1 MNQNVRLCQ
10 SRSAE
15 ITATDV
21 IYGVHEGQLV
31 FVGQS
36 LGEELVMLRTGIA
49 TWGEAKASLNP
60 TRWKQI
66 IDKLADA
73 EIAVPENDQLF
84 VLDDI
89 PGHLDGDWPE
99 WPAQLMLTLVPHSI
113 ADKYGRKVDSV
124 LNGQFLEF
132 DAADVEKI
140 VAEMTAAGFTC
151 VRNDGLVA
159 AASGF

>member
-1 MNQNVRLCQ
+1 MHDG
-10 SRSAE
+10 E
-15 ITATDV
+15 
-21 IYGVHEGQLV
+21 LV

-36 LGEELVMLRTGIA
+36 LGEELVMLRAGLA
-49 TWGEAKASLNP
+49 TWGEAKARLNP

-66 IDKLADA
+66 IDMLADA
-73 EIAVPENDQLF
+73 EIAVPENDQSF

-99 WPAQLMLTLVPHSI
+99 WPAQLMRTVVPTSI
-113 ADKYGRKVDSV
+113 AEKYGRKVDSV

-132 DAADVEKI
+132 DAADVDKI

>member
-1 MNQNVRLCQ
+1 M
-10 SRSAE
+10 
-15 ITATDV
+15 
-21 IYGVHEGQLV
+21 HEDQLV

-36 LGEELVMLRTGIA
+36 LGEELVMLRTGVA

-60 TRWKQI
+60 SRWKQI

-113 ADKYGRKVDSV
+113 AEKYGRKVDSV

>member
-1 MNQNVRLCQ
+1 M
-10 SRSAE
+10 
-15 ITATDV
+15 
-21 IYGVHEGQLV
+21 HEGQLV

-36 LGEELVMLRTGIA
+36 LGEVPVMLRMGVA
-49 TWGEAKASLNP
+49 TWGEAKARLNP

-66 IDKLADA
+66 IDRLAKA

-99 WPAQLMLTLVPHSI
+99 WPAQLMLTLVPSSI
-113 ADKYGRKVDSV
+113 AEKYGKRVDSV

-151 VRNDGLVA
+151 VRNDSLVA

>member
-1 MNQNVRLCQ
+1 MH
-10 SRSAE
+10 
-15 ITATDV
+15 D
-21 IYGVHEGQLV
+21 GQLV

-36 LGEELVMLRTGIA
+36 LGEELVMLRTGVA
-49 TWGEAKASLNP
+49 TWGEAKARLNP

-66 IDKLADA
+66 IGKLADA

-84 VLDDI
+84 ELDDI

-99 WPAQLMLTLVPHSI
+99 WPAQLMLTLVPSSI
-113 ADKYGRKVDSV
+113 AEKYGKKVDSV

-132 DAADVEKI
+132 EAADVEKI

-151 VRNDGLVA
+151 VRNDSLVA

>member
-1 MNQNVRLCQ
+1 MH
-10 SRSAE
+10 
-15 ITATDV
+15 D
-21 IYGVHEGQLV
+21 GQLV

-36 LGEELVMLRTGIA
+36 LGEELVMLRTGLA
-49 TWGEAKASLNP
+49 TWGEAKARLSP

-66 IDKLADA
+66 IDMLADA
-73 EIAVPENDQLF
+73 EIAVPENDQSF

-99 WPAQLMLTLVPHSI
+99 WPAQLMLTVVPTSI
-113 ADKYGRKVDSV
+113 AEKYGRKVDSV

-132 DAADVEKI
+132 DEADVEKI

>member
-1 MNQNVRLCQ
+1 MHDG
-10 SRSAE
+10 E
-15 ITATDV
+15 
-21 IYGVHEGQLV
+21 LV

-36 LGEELVMLRTGIA
+36 LGEELVMLRAGLA
-49 TWGEAKASLNP
+49 TWGEAKARLNP

-66 IDKLADA
+66 IDMLADA
-73 EIAVPENDQLF
+73 EIAVPENDQSF

-99 WPAQLMLTLVPHSI
+99 WPAQLMRTVVPTSI
-113 ADKYGRKVDSV
+113 AEKYGRKVDSV

-132 DAADVEKI
+132 DEADVEKI

>member
-1 MNQNVRLCQ
+1 MH
-10 SRSAE
+10 
-15 ITATDV
+15 D
-21 IYGVHEGQLV
+21 GQLV
-31 FVGQS
+31 FVVQS
-36 LGEELVMLRTGIA
+36 LGEELVMLRTGLA
-49 TWGEAKASLNP
+49 TWGEAKARLSP

-66 IDKLADA
+66 IDMLADA
-73 EIAVPENDQLF
+73 EIAVPENDQSF

-99 WPAQLMLTLVPHSI
+99 WPAQLMLTVVPTSI
-113 ADKYGRKVDSV
+113 AEKYGRKVDSV

-132 DAADVEKI
+132 DEADVEKI